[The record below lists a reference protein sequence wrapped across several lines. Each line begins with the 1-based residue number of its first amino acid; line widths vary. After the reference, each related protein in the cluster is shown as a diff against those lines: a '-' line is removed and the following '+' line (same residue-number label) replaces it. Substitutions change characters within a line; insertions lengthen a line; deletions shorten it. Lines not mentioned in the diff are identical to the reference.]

1 MPSIVIFNT
10 GNDRLID
17 FKTSVNAPDYEGR
30 PDVLIFDNTTTPHE
44 DTVKAFVNSH
54 ERKYLKVSGGDVVEM
69 SQVEKDVVDA
79 EIEAAHDSVVRTQA
93 KGLTDGFSDLP
104 LLLRAV
110 ADIVKDEINLL
121 RERDRDRSVDVAA
134 ATTLTNLKTLWAARA
149 SLTDRTLAQ
158 IKTAIK
164 ARIDSQTIDEK

>member
-10 GNDRLID
+10 GNDRLIN
-17 FKTSVNAPDYEGR
+17 FLTSVNAPDYQGR

-44 DTVKAFVNSH
+44 DTVKAFIESRL
-54 ERKYLKVSGGDVVEM
+54 RKYLKVSGGDVVEM
-69 SQVEKDVVDA
+69 SQVEKDAVDA
-79 EIEAAHDSVVRTQA
+79 EIDSAYDLEVRTGA
-93 KGLTDGFSDLP
+93 KALTDGFVDLP

-121 RERDRDRSVDVAA
+121 RQRDRDRSTDIAA
-134 ATTLTNLKTLWAARA
+134 STTLANLKTAWAARA
-149 SLTDRTLAQ
+149 SLTDRTLTQ
-158 IKTAIK
+158 LKTAIK